1 MHFQRPPMNHAKLIY
16 LTAGSIT
23 DLLLD
28 LRKSSQSYKK
38 YIAINLSAYRHA
50 LFIPS
55 GIAHG
60 FKVNNDNTT
69 VIYNQ
74 SSVYSKKYDDGILW
88 NSFGFDWEINSPIL
102 SDRDKSFITI
112 DKFDSPFD

>member
-88 NSFGFDWEINSPIL
+88 NSFGVDWPVKNPTL
-102 SDRDKSFITI
+102 SERDKNFVKWDDFIT
-112 DKFDSPFD
+112 PFK